1 MSENKSEIY
10 GKIQLSR
17 KLGNKELVNFFINIF
32 SFLAIMIHG
41 WILRIETGII
51 EEVEAD
57 DTLPSDLAKQYNFKF

>member
-1 MSENKSEIY
+1 
-10 GKIQLSR
+10 
-17 KLGNKELVNFFINIF
+17 
-32 SFLAIMIHG
+32 MIHG